1 MKEGRRVIVP
11 TPRQMEQMAR
21 KQAEGFEFKNSDGMT
36 GLQLKVG
43 DIDGLK
49 EWIRQNTKL
58 TEKEKKQILEYGMLD
73 KGDKFL
79 TLNVIRILEAIRDGM
94 VKNEKD
100 DKDFKYSM
108 DKLVKKW
115 ANSEVEVAAAWD
127 KNGMFLGWESQANDG
142 KVQFTIAQGHAVGGT
157 TLHSHPSSKDRFFGG
172 TFSDG
177 DWKNYFTSGEKT
189 MVVTSREGT
198 YIIDRNGPIKAT
210 RSDINR
216 SYVRTTVMATL
227 SMQKFS
233 ASKLTKFGCSQQD
246 LAVWRDRH
254 NGAKQLASLAGVS
267 YTFIPNKGFEGL
279 AG

>member
-1 MKEGRRVIVP
+1 
-11 TPRQMEQMAR
+11 MAR
-21 KQAEGFEFKNSDGMT
+21 KQAYEFKNADGLT
-36 GLQLKVG
+36 GIELKVS
-43 DIDGLK
+43 DIEGLK
-49 EWIRQNTKL
+49 EWLRQNTKL
-58 TEKEKKQILEYGMLD
+58 TEKEKKQILEYGMVD
-73 KGDKFL
+73 KDDKFL
-79 TLNVIRILEAIRDGM
+79 TLNVIRILEAIRDGKT
-94 VKNEKD
+94 KNERD

-108 DKLVKKW
+108 DKLIKKW

-127 KNGMFLGWESQANDG
+127 KNGMFLGWESQANEG
-142 KVQFTIAQGHAVGGT
+142 LVSHTTATGQIVGGT
-157 TLHSHPSSKDRFFGG
+157 TLHSHPSYRDRFFGG

-177 DWKNYFTSGEKT
+177 DWKNYFKTGEKT

-216 SYVRTTVMATL
+216 SYVKTTVMATL

-233 ASKLTKFGCSQQD
+233 ATKLTKFGCSQQD